1 MTPIQAALD
10 TLRPQLAAD
19 FERRARNVFEAV
31 VKEFGPALQ
40 GIYNSSW
47 IHSYN
52 TFLRD
57 SVEHAGT
64 RISSPAF
71 LNDEKLKA
79 VADRKAHLSAQ
90 AWREKIEAKLQNVTD
105 VEIVSHHGCRF
116 AISGQRN
123 GHKVFIEQDMIVNV
137 SSRGTLFNQF
147 PARLYLDG
155 KKVSEK
161 AYKDFFKG
169 A

>member
-19 FERRARNVFEAV
+19 FEERARNVFAAV
-31 VKEFGPALQ
+31 VKEFGPALR

-47 IHSYN
+47 VHSFN
-52 TFLRD
+52 VFLRD
-57 SVEHAGT
+57 SVDYAGT
-64 RISSPAF
+64 SAYSPAF
-71 LNDEKLKA
+71 LNEEKLKA

-90 AWREKIEAKLQNVTD
+90 AWREKIEAKLQDVTN
-105 VEIVSHHGCRF
+105 VEIISHHGCRF
-116 AISGQRN
+116 SISGERN